1 MWAINLHC
9 WRQRQGNSN
18 DEARNVVVER
28 GGTWWNVVERGG
40 TWWNLVEME
49 FSRLLQT
56 LVKWTTHK
64 GQISF
69 GAKPCC

>member
-18 DEARNVVVER
+18 DEARNV
-28 GGTWWNVVERGG
+28 VVERGG